1 MAKLSIEDLDVK
13 GKTVLMRADFNVPL
27 DLTNP
32 PELVVTDDTRIN
44 AAIPTIKLVHSRGG
58 KVVIMSHLGRP
69 GGTANMEYSLRPVAA
84 RLQEL
89 LGLPVT
95 FIQSTVGE
103 ETRSLIED
111 ASDDAIVLLENTRF
125 FKEET
130 DNDSTFAEALASNG
144 DVFVNDAFGTAHR
157 AHASTEGI
165 THFVESAAMGLL
177 VAREIKYLSTLTE
190 APEHPFI
197 AILGGAKVSDKIGV
211 IENLLDK
218 VDHILIGGAMSYTFL
233 KALGTPVGKSR
244 VEEDKL
250 DVARDLFERA
260 HGKIVLPSDHVS
272 ADEFAADA
280 KSWIDT
286 GSIREDGMGLD
297 IGPETR
303 RTYAKLIASS
313 RTAVWNGPMGV
324 FEMPAFAEGTIAI
337 AQALADA
344 TKEGTLSVVGGGD
357 SVAAI
362 AQAQLDDDVSHV
374 STGGGAMLEYLEGK
388 RLPGIEALTNVD

>member
-1 MAKLSIEDLDVK
+1 MTKLSLEDLDVN
-13 GKTVLMRADFNVPL
+13 GKTVLVRADFNVPL
-27 DLTNP
+27 DLNNP

-44 AAIPTIKLVHSRGG
+44 ASLPTIRSIHSRGG
-58 KVVIMSHLGRP
+58 KVVLMSHLGRP
-69 GGTANMEYSLRPVAA
+69 GGESNMEFSLRPVAA

-89 LGLPVT
+89 LGLPVI
-95 FIQSTVGE
+95 FVHSTVGE
-103 ETRSLIED
+103 ETQQIIGE
-111 ASDDAIVLLENTRF
+111 APDDAVILLENTRF

-130 DNDSTFAEALASNG
+130 SNDPDFAAALASNG

-165 THFVESAAMGLL
+165 THHVEKAAMGSL
-177 VAREIKYLSTLTE
+177 VAKEVKYLSTLIE
-190 APEHPFI
+190 APDHPFI

-218 VDHILIGGAMSYTFL
+218 VDNILIGGAMSYTFL

-250 DVARDLFERA
+250 DVARDLYDRA
-260 HGKIVLPSDHVS
+260 AGKIVLPSDHVS

-280 KSWIDT
+280 NSWIDS

-303 RTYAKLIASS
+303 KAYATLIASA

-324 FEMPAFAEGTIAI
+324 FEMPAFAAGTISI
-337 AQALADA
+337 ATALADA

-362 AQAQLDDDVSHV
+362 AQAGLDDDVSHV

-388 RLPGIEALTNVD
+388 KLPGIEALTPID